1 MDSQVSKKRT
11 ESPSRKRFCASCH
24 KEKDKYVGDLCESC
38 FRELEI
44 IKNARRKNDLP
55 FTEELVLPK
64 GNNSVYDIIEL
75 FKLLLYN
82 DRNNL
87 SDSLNHERK
96 LVSFCKNILNS
107 ESSIQVFFY
116 FCKNGA
122 ATAKILEVQLS
133 MKYQTVYR
141 IINALSNMGIIFPV
155 HKIKTTARSKKGGP
169 RCEVWSLTGADNDA
183 VAECIRLHKR
193 CNSPK
198 YRLAEEIIPT
208 ILGDFI
214 LKRNLKEITKRELI
228 QYVKDT
234 NLVQFNAHDIV
245 ELAIPMIQSKGIKVW
260 R

>member
-1 MDSQVSKKRT
+1 LNRS
-11 ESPSRKRFCASCH
+11 
-24 KEKDKYVGDLCESC
+24 
-38 FRELEI
+38 
-44 IKNARRKNDLP
+44 RRKTKKP
-55 FTEELVLPK
+55 IQEQSFSPK
-64 GNNSVYDIIEL
+64 GNNSVYDIIEA

-87 SDSLNHERK
+87 SDSLNRERE
-96 LVSFCKNILNS
+96 LVSFCKNVLNS

-133 MKYQTVYR
+133 MKYQSVYR
-141 IINALSNMGIIFPV
+141 IIKVLSNLGIIFPV
-155 HKIKTTARSKKGGP
+155 RKIKTTARSKKGGP

-208 ILGDFI
+208 ILDDFI
-214 LKRNLKEITKRELI
+214 YRRNVEEVTRRELI
-228 QYVKDT
+228 QYVKASK
-234 NLVQFNAHDIV
+234 LVSFNAHDIV
-245 ELAIPMIQSKGIKVW
+245 ELAIPMIESKGIKVW